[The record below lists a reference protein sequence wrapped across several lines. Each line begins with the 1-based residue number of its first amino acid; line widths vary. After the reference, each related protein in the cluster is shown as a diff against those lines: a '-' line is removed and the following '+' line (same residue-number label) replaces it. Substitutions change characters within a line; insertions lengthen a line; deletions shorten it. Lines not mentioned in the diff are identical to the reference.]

1 MRFNLE
7 HGYECIITMSV
18 FNPLVSICIP
28 CFNGGRYIKEA
39 IQSAIDQTYRPLEI
53 VISDDSSTDG
63 SMEIIR
69 SMQSNSL
76 IPFYI
81 VNHTPSIIGANW
93 NNCVRLAKGKYIK
106 FLFQDDLIYPNC
118 ISEMVALSETDDRI
132 GLTFCNREIIGDLN
146 DKAEWLHRYGN
157 LSVEWNGLNT
167 IQDGNILFKQRNFFN
182 PPMNKIG
189 EPTVVML
196 RKQCFEDIG
205 FFSEELKQTLDYQY
219 WYRMLPKYKI
229 GFINEKLA
237 AFRLHDNQA
246 TQQNLTG
253 LESEYLIYYKSIYK
267 TVIRYLSWYNRVK
280 ITFKIFKLTLRDMYL
295 AIIQKHK

>member
-1 MRFNLE
+1 MNL
-7 HGYECIITMSV
+7 
-18 FNPLVSICIP
+18 PLVSVCIP
-28 CFNGGRYIKEA
+28 TRNGAKYIEETLNCVLL
-39 IQSAIDQTYRPLEI
+39 QSYRPLELI
-53 VISDDSSTDG
+53 VSDDESSDETIQ
-63 SMEIIR
+63 II
-69 SMQSNSL
+69 SNITKDWS
-76 IPFYI
+76 ID
-81 VNHTPSIIGANW
+81 VNIFSHTPSTIGANW

-132 GLTFCNREIIGDLN
+132 GLIFCNREIIGDLN
-146 DKAEWLHRYGN
+146 DKADWFQRYGK
-157 LSVEWNGLNT
+157 LSAEWNRLNT

-196 RKQCFEDIG
+196 RKQCFDDIG

-237 AFRLHDNQA
+237 AFRLHENQA

-267 TVIRYLSWYNRVK
+267 SVIRYLSWYNRVK
-280 ITFKIFKLTLRDMYL
+280 ITFKIFKLTLRDLYL
-295 AIIQKHK
+295 KIIQKHKLTK